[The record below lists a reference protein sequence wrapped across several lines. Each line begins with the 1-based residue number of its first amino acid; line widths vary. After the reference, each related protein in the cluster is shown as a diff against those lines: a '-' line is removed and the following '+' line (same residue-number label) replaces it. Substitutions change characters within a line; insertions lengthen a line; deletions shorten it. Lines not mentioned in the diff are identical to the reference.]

1 MATLD
6 EKDIES
12 VAGEG
17 NAAGLSNE
25 LISNKTLDGL
35 QTYKDAAMLNAD

>member
-17 NAAGLSNE
+17 NSCLPV
-25 LISNKTLDGL
+25 LIKIQDCSYGQLD
-35 QTYKDAAMLNAD
+35 AFESI

>member
-12 VAGEG
+12 VGAGEG
-17 NAAGLSNE
+17 NASTIS
-25 LISNKTLDGL
+25 LIMIQDLVKESIRCF
-35 QTYKDAAMLNAD
+35 

>member
-12 VAGEG
+12 VGEG
-17 NAAGLSNE
+17 EGKAAYQFD
-25 LISNKTLDGL
+25 KLDSGL
-35 QTYKDAAMLNAD
+35 QRLW

>member
-12 VAGEG
+12 VADKDSLKV
-17 NAAGLSNE
+17 LSDSDN
-25 LISNKTLDGL
+25 LDSI
-35 QTYKDAAMLNAD
+35 KN